1 MLNCLNGLFRIREAP
16 QRKHIFQSFP
26 AEIRPSAN
34 PLTFHVFTFSCLYD
48 GTQFIEI
55 KTAATASPSERETE
69 KHQLPDLGYH
79 KQKKTALK
87 SRDVQKLEKEIKH
100 W

>member
-1 MLNCLNGLFRIREAP
+1 MSLFRIRKAP
-16 QRKHIFQSFP
+16 QIKHIFQSFP
-26 AEIRPSAN
+26 AEIRPSTN

-55 KTAATASPSERETE
+55 KTAATASQWKRETE
-69 KHQLPDLGYH
+69 KQQLPDLGMLDIIN
-79 KQKKTALK
+79 KKLALK
-87 SRDVQKLEKEIKH
+87 SRHVQKLEKEIKH